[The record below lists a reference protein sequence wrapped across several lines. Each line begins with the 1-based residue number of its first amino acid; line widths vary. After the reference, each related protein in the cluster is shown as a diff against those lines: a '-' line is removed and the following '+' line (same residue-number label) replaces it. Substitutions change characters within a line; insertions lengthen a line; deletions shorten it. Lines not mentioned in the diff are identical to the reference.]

1 MCLKTRED
9 IACNLNHILGIIEF
23 FVAKEPSMC
32 IGYILHYNLPFKFL
46 LTAEFPL
53 VQRFFM
59 LILNCLPN
67 APELDNDSYKKVL
80 EYTRLT
86 SLFVDV
92 SKVILNGVEQFPKD
106 KMNSEYKPA
115 GLSETIG
122 FNPDLLPMCK
132 IEKSSTRDLKNDP
145 LVMVEDTK
153 GFAVDIDR
161 IQGLAQAIKKIDK
174 KSLITKSN
182 QSHSRPSTKNLKRY
196 PSLVA
201 KNFYGE
207 NTTTE
212 SDIPATKN
220 VSINESISEIP
231 NVASKSKQASII
243 QVESSSPTAGGRL
256 SIQLPGTSQPS
267 KNVSPQ
273 KNEAGAKAS
282 TTTSPSKGTLTTA
295 SPANQKQ
302 GASASPNKKQETAQT
317 GAILL
322 KKTEM
327 TGTSS
332 PSRITPAYASSKTYL
347 GSNKAEKGENPAPE
361 RKTYLK
367 ELDLDSL
374 GKKEIEQL
382 KELYPTS
389 TKNVVATPLDKEAKK
404 PEFKVKNI
412 KVSDQFAV
420 RYCEILEVLFRKML
434 ANGDNAKAPELP
446 AGITLGNNTE
456 EFLEKYRQK
465 RALGMPKVDYNQF
478 WKIIFGNRAEVFAN
492 LLTVIGNMKLLNS
505 KFFF

>member
-80 EYTRLT
+80 EYTRIT
-86 SLFVDV
+86 SLFVDI

-106 KMNSEYKPA
+106 KMNMEYKPT
-115 GLSETIG
+115 GLAETIG
-122 FNPDLLPMCK
+122 FNPDLLPICK
-132 IEKSSTRDLKNDP
+132 LEKSSSKDVRKESFTI
-145 LVMVEDTK
+145 VEDTK
-153 GFAVDIDR
+153 GFGLDIDR
-161 IQGLAQAIKKIDK
+161 IQGLVQAIKKIDK
-174 KSLITKSN
+174 KPLVTKAN
-182 QSHSRPSTKNLKRY
+182 QPVSRHSIKNLKRY

-201 KNFYGE
+201 KNFYGDQT
-207 NTTTE
+207 NPTTE
-212 SDIPATKN
+212 SDVPATKN

-231 NVASKSKQASII
+231 NVATKSKQASII
-243 QVESSSPTAGGRL
+243 QIESSSPTGGRL
-256 SIQLPGTSQPS
+256 SIQLPPQTTS

-273 KNEAGAKAS
+273 KNEAKPS
-282 TTTSPSKGTLTTA
+282 STTSPSKGNINTA

-302 GASASPNKKQETAQT
+302 GASASPNKKQEATPGKDQA
-317 GAILL
+317 GVVLL

-327 TGTSS
+327 TGNGS
-332 PSRITPAYASSKTYL
+332 PSRITPASRTYL
-347 GSNKAEKGENPAPE
+347 GSNKADKGENPAPE

-389 TKNVVATPLDKEAKK
+389 TKNVVATPLDKEVKK
-404 PEFKVKNI
+404 PEYKVKNI
-412 KVSDQFAV
+412 KVNDQFAV
-420 RYCEILEVLFRKML
+420 RYCELLEVLFQKML
-434 ANGDNAKAPELP
+434 ANGDNTKAVELP
-446 AGITLGNNTE
+446 AGVTVGNNTE
-456 EFLEKYRQK
+456 EYLEKYRAR
-465 RALGMPKVDYNQF
+465 RALGMPKVDFNPF

-492 LLTVIGNMKLLNS
+492 LLTVL
-505 KFFF
+505 